1 MRQHLL
7 TGEELVYKA
16 NLHWIIFLKPLVFLL
31 LSLTLLVPGNHI
43 LPDIVSSNLPGA
55 VESFRFHGLD
65 LVRCLAMAVLL
76 LLCLPMSLQP
86 LIRRWT
92 SEFWVSNKRVLIKMG
107 LIRRNSFE
115 IMLKKIE
122 AISVDQSILGRLF
135 NYGSVGIVGTGSS
148 KETFSMIHRPLEF
161 RRQIQ
166 EQLDLL

>member
-7 TGEELVYKA
+7 TGEKLVYKA
-16 NLHWIIFLKPLVFLL
+16 KLHWIIFLKPMIFLV
-31 LSLTLLVPGNHI
+31 LSLTLLAFGNHI
-43 LPDIVSSNLPGA
+43 LPDIFSSNLPGA
-55 VESFRFHGLD
+55 LVSFRFYGLD
-65 LVRCLAMAVLL
+65 LVRCLGMATLL
-76 LLCLPMSLQP
+76 LMCVPTSIYP
-86 LIRRWT
+86 LVRAWT

-122 AISVDQSILGRLF
+122 AIAVDQSILGRLL

-148 KETFSMIHRPLEF
+148 KEVFTMIQRPLEF